1 MPGKREATSERK
13 KEHIEI
19 CLNKEVSFKAK
30 SNGLDNYEFI
40 HSAVT
45 EVDINKINFTSNF
58 LRKKVSYPFLIS
70 CMTGGTFE
78 SININKELALAAG
91 ELNIPIGVG
100 SQRQAL
106 ENGDYIKS
114 FKVIRE
120 AAGNVPVLG
129 NIGAK
134 QVVEA
139 KNTADLINRLA
150 DMVDASAVVIH
161 LNPLQELF
169 QKNGETYFGG
179 LLKGIEKA
187 CKGARV
193 PVFAK
198 EVGSGISGFAA
209 SKLLNAGIKGI
220 DVAGA
225 GGTSWSAV
233 EMHRNGNFDQ
243 YFREWGLPT
252 SYCIKDVYK
261 LKMKHKF
268 ELIASGGIN
277 SGIELAK
284 GLALGA
290 DLAASARII
299 LKEVIKNGNRG
310 VVNLIENWFNTA
322 AKIMYLTG
330 AQDLNSLRKN
340 KLINKEELV

>member
-1 MPGKREATSERK
+1 MPGKREETSERK

-30 SNGLDNYEFI
+30 GNGLDNYDFI

-58 LRKKVSYPFLIS
+58 LRKKISYPFLIS
-70 CMTGGTFE
+70 CMTGGTFD

-106 ENGDYIKS
+106 ENDNYIKS
-114 FKVIRE
+114 FKVIRQS
-120 AAGNVPVLG
+120 AGNVPVLG

-134 QVVEA
+134 QIVTA
-139 KNTADLINRLA
+139 KNPADLINRLA

-169 QKNGETYFGG
+169 QKNGETDFGG
-179 LLKGIEKA
+179 LIKSVEKA
-187 CKGARV
+187 CRGGRV

-198 EVGSGISGFAA
+198 EVGSGISGIAA
-209 SKLLNAGIKGI
+209 SSLLNAGIKGI

-233 EMHRNGNFDQ
+233 EMYRNGNYDE
-243 YFREWGLPT
+243 YFRDWGLTT
-252 SYCIKDVYK
+252 SYCIKEVYK
-261 LKMKHKF
+261 LKKKYKF

-277 SGIELAK
+277 SGIDVAK

-290 DLAASARII
+290 DMAASARII

-310 VVNLIENWFNTA
+310 VVNLIENWFNTV

-330 AQDLNSLRKN
+330 SKDLDSFRKN
-340 KLINKEELV
+340 KLIKKEELV